1 MYKHSPYLLQKQ
13 TMLIE
18 ELLCIWRPRLFL
30 DQKISRATITDLF
43 LVDVWALGM
52 IFFSMINPSLKHPF
66 ILEMRSAQQKITSQ
80 EELKVF
86 VRSLLSQGKHPL
98 PDKKYEVERATVWRG
113 LEGVYKACTN
123 FDRKSR
129 LSLKE
134 VATIMRQENKR
145 FLRDVDVVHLGI
157 SQGTA
162 VQCFDEQHAMQLQVR
177 ETVKDHGNL
186 ESTLVNDGTNAC
198 AFLSVKIAERILSG
212 LTEEDSF
219 APGLAKAVE
228 HTILDLTRRN
238 KCAPGHQQILRHH
251 GGIPNPQRTEDNRT
265 HLRLFRRTTIRSHGF
280 LLGRETKTAR
290 KALPF
295 GE

>member
-1 MYKHSPYLLQKQ
+1 
-13 TMLIE
+13 
-18 ELLCIWRPRLFL
+18 
-30 DQKISRATITDLF
+30 
-43 LVDVWALGM
+43 
-52 IFFSMINPSLKHPF
+52 MINPSLKHPF

-86 VRSLLSQGKHPL
+86 VHSLLSQGKHPL

-198 AFLSVKIAERILSG
+198 ASLSVKIAERILSG

-228 HTILDLTRRN
+228 HTIWTLPEEINAHLSEQKIIEPIFDFSEELPFTHTVFSLEGRQKLHGKLCHLGCKNFVAVFTSDPLVLTIGC
-238 KCAPGHQQILRHH
+238 KDGKPFIIDTHPVTLAPGQGNGVILIGKQNTNVCGCHSVT
-251 GGIPNPQRTEDNRT
+251 GYGKDYKME
-265 HLRLFRRTTIRSHGF
+265 
-280 LLGRETKTAR
+280 A
-290 KALPF
+290 
-295 GE
+295 